1 MSTRIA
7 RQLLEFAR
15 QRRAAEP
22 GHDGGEVSTSH
33 PPEVPRAAVA
43 ALALLPFRRLFTGAG
58 VSSRIKDFVYTLS

>member
-15 QRRAAEP
+15 QRRAAEQ
-22 GHDGGEVSTSH
+22 VSTGH
-33 PPEVPRAAVA
+33 PHEVPRAAVA